1 MQSEIVRHRYAEN
14 TIPPISIPSLSFY
27 TCGCKQIHMTRR
39 ERNENIF
46 LKKTAVT
53 AAATA
58 SAALLAFS
66 PLDSAGAKTI
76 QANEPHVLQAS
87 AEKTPE
93 DAAKLIDIIS
103 QSIYKKDGVY
113 YFDGEKA
120 VELGLDQE
128 QAQIIQKLWDSST
141 EFLTVLSQC
150 IEKTDGE
157 YTFNKEK
164 AVELGFTE
172 KEALIVDQLFTA
184 FSQSLHIL
192 QSALIEEDGVYTFDQ
207 ELAEKAGA
215 GKKKQSCVRD
225 SLIHC
230 PRNCLKAFI
239 QPFIRLSK
247 RIKTPGHSAG
257 RFFK

>member
-1 MQSEIVRHRYAEN
+1 M
-14 TIPPISIPSLSFY
+14 
-27 TCGCKQIHMTRR
+27 
-39 ERNENIF
+39 
-46 LKKTAVT
+46 
-53 AAATA
+53 
-58 SAALLAFS
+58 
-66 PLDSAGAKTI
+66 
-76 QANEPHVLQAS
+76 
-87 AEKTPE
+87 
-93 DAAKLIDIIS
+93 
-103 QSIYKKDGVY
+103 
-113 YFDGEKA
+113 
-120 VELGLDQE
+120 GLDKE
-128 QAQIIQKLWDSST
+128 TAQTIQKLWDSST

-207 ELAEKAGA
+207 DLAEKAGA
-215 GKKKQSCVRD
+215 GKKKQSCVPD

-230 PRNCLKAFI
+230 PKNCLKVFI

-247 RIKTPGHSAG
+247 RIKRPVIQPGV
-257 RFFK
+257 F

>member
-1 MQSEIVRHRYAEN
+1 MN
-14 TIPPISIPSLSFY
+14 TS
-27 TCGCKQIHMTRR
+27 
-39 ERNENIF
+39 F

-76 QANEPHVLQAS
+76 QSNEPHVAQAS

-93 DAAKLIDIIS
+93 DAAKLLDIIN
-103 QSIYKKDGVY
+103 QSIYEKDGVY

-120 VELGLDQE
+120 VELGLSQE
-128 QAQIIQKLWDSST
+128 EAQIIQKLWDSSA

-164 AVELGFTE
+164 AIELGFTE
-172 KEALIVDQLFTA
+172 KEAIIVDQLFNTL
-184 FSQSLHIL
+184 SQSLHIL
-192 QSALIEEDGVYTFDQ
+192 QSALVEDDGVYTFDQ
-207 ELAEKAGA
+207 GLAEKAGA
-215 GKKKQSCVRD
+215 GKKEAELFAGFIN
-225 SLIHC
+225 SLPQELLEGIYT
-230 PRNCLKAFI
+230 AFH
-239 QPFIRLSK
+239 P
-247 RIKTPGHSAG
+247 AE
-257 RFFK
+257 